1 MTICVGKVSR
11 PLPRVKS
18 GSIPASG
25 LFQIDRAFYEYSFVS
40 QPALIRAA
48 PVIFL
53 LLWSGGFTVAKI
65 GIHDADP
72 LTLLALRYFCV
83 LVLLLP
89 LVFIVKPPLPDSRSQ
104 WLHLII
110 VGFLIQVVYF
120 GTAWLAFSLGGSAG
134 TVALITS
141 LQPILVAVVMPRLS
155 QESVGPSKWFG
166 LFLGLCGAALVI
178 TGNNGVQTVSA
189 LVVLFSLAALLAFTT
204 ATIWEKQFGSEHHP
218 LTSNTVQYTVGFL
231 CTLPLA
237 ASFEPMQINITLPF
251 LVALAYLVICNSIL
265 AISLLLMMIRRGEA
279 TKVSALFFLVPPV
292 SAIIAWLILDETMTP
307 IAWAGML
314 VAATG
319 VWLVT
324 RQNE

>member
-1 MTICVGKVSR
+1 MSPQALT
-11 PLPRVKS
+11 RV
-18 GSIPASG
+18 
-25 LFQIDRAFYEYSFVS
+25 
-40 QPALIRAA
+40 A

-83 LVLLLP
+83 LILLLP
-89 LVFIVKPPLPDSRSQ
+89 FVVIYKPTWPKNRHQ
-104 WLHLII
+104 WLHLVI

-120 GTAWLAFSLGGSAG
+120 GTAWVAFSIGGSAG

-141 LQPILVAVVMPRLS
+141 LQPILVAVIMPRLS
-155 QESVGPSKWFG
+155 QELVSLAKW
-166 LFLGLCGAALVI
+166 LGLLLGLLGAALVI
-178 TGNNGVQTVSA
+178 TGNTGVQSVSTP
-189 LVVLFSLAALLAFTT
+189 VVLFSIAALLAFTI
-204 ATIWEKQFGSEHHP
+204 ATVWEKRFGSEQHP
-218 LTSNTVQYTVGFL
+218 LTSNTVQYTVGLL

-237 ASFEPMQINITLPF
+237 ALFEPMKINITMPF
-251 LVALAYLVICNSIL
+251 ILALAYLVICNSLL

-292 SAIIAWLILDETMTP
+292 SAFIAWLVLDERMTLL
-307 IAWAGML
+307 AWAGMV
-314 VAATG
+314 VAAAG

-324 RQNE
+324 RQKTSPST

>member
-1 MTICVGKVSR
+1 MSHQT
-11 PLPRVKS
+11 
-18 GSIPASG
+18 
-25 LFQIDRAFYEYSFVS
+25 
-40 QPALIRAA
+40 LIRAA

-89 LVFIVKPPLPDSRSQ
+89 FVLFVRPPLPKTCAE

-134 TVALITS
+134 AVALITS
-141 LQPILVAVVMPRLS
+141 LQPILVAVIMPRLS
-155 QESVGPSKWFG
+155 QESVSPVKWVG
-166 LFLGLCGAALVI
+166 LILGLCGAALVI
-178 TGNNGVQTVSA
+178 TGNNGVQAVSTA
-189 LVVLFSLAALLAFTT
+189 VILFSVAALIAFTA
-204 ATIWEKQFGSEHHP
+204 ATVWEKRFGSEHHP
-218 LTSNTVQYTVGFL
+218 LTSNAVQYTVGFL

-237 ASFEPMQINITLPF
+237 ALFEPMNINITIPF
-251 LVALAYLVICNSIL
+251 LMALAYLVICNSIL

-292 SAIIAWLILDETMTP
+292 SAFIAWIMLDEKMTP
-307 IAWAGML
+307 MAWAGMV
-314 VAATG
+314 VAAAG
-319 VWLVT
+319 VWLVS
-324 RQNE
+324 RQQKQ